1 MTPDKQQTNTA
12 FVLAVMCLGT
22 FMAILDTSLVN
33 LGLHA
38 ISRDLRAEMATLQ
51 WVIDLYN
58 LTYAA
63 FILSGGALADIYGRR
78 RIFVSGCVLFAA
90 GSTVCA
96 AAPNAAVLII
106 GRGIAG
112 LGAALE
118 LPAALAILNVT
129 YADPAQRTRAIAVW
143 GGMNGLAMAIGPSLG
158 GVLVD
163 FLGWRSLF
171 VVVLPVAA
179 AAVWLG
185 MRWVPET
192 RDTARSGIDL
202 SGQALA
208 VLVLG
213 TLSLGFIEGPSLG
226 WRSAP
231 IVACFGLCV
240 VGLSGFVAVERRAK
254 APLVPLETFRSRP
267 FTASIVIALLM
278 TFGMYGMLFVLPLY
292 FQAVQ
297 GLGATGA
304 GLRLLPMSVVF
315 FLVSLFAGRVA
326 PLAGAR
332 LQIGGG
338 MGLTGA
344 GLAGLYFVPA
354 GPGFAIASVSLL
366 AIGVGLGLITGP
378 IATVAVAN
386 APAARS
392 GMSSGLVNMGRLVG
406 ATLGVAVLG
415 VMFGAHAGNAVSG
428 GAGFLTGLRASF
440 TLGASAEFLG
450 VVVAALWLRGDSLG
464 GARLH
469 PCPARVKHN
478 GGTRPGRAS
487 ENAT

>member
-1 MTPDKQQTNTA
+1 
-12 FVLAVMCLGT
+12 MCLGT
-22 FMAILDTSLVN
+22 FMAILDTSLAN

-38 ISRDLRAEMATLQ
+38 ISGDLRADMATLQ

-63 FILSGGALADIYGRR
+63 FILTGGALADIYGRK
-78 RIFVSGCVLFAA
+78 RIFLSGCAIFAA
-90 GSTVCA
+90 GSVVCA
-96 AAPNAAVLII
+96 AAPSTALLII

-129 YADPAQRTRAIAVW
+129 YPDAGQRTRAIAIW

-163 FLGWRSLF
+163 FFGWRSLF
-171 VVVLPVAA
+171 IVILPVAA

-185 MRWVPET
+185 MGWVPET
-192 RDTARSGIDL
+192 RDTSRAGLDL
-202 SGQALA
+202 PGQALA

-231 IVACFGLCV
+231 VLVCFGLCLA
-240 VGLSGFVAVERRAK
+240 GTAGFVMVERHAA
-254 APLVPLETFRSRP
+254 APLVPLSTFRSRA
-267 FTASIVIALLM
+267 FAASILIALLM

-292 FQAVQ
+292 FQVVQ
-297 GLGATGA
+297 GLDATGA

-315 FLVSLFAGRVA
+315 FLVSLFAGRLA
-326 PLAGAR
+326 PHAGAR

-338 MGLTGA
+338 IGLTGA
-344 GLAGLYFVPA
+344 GLAGLCFVPA
-354 GPGFAIASVSLL
+354 GPGFAVAGVSLL

-415 VMFGAHAGNAVSG
+415 LMFGAHAAAVRAG
-428 GAGFLTGLRASF
+428 GTGFLVGLRATF
-440 TLGASAEFLG
+440 TLGAAAEFLG
-450 VVVAALWLRGDSLG
+450 VAVAALWLRPDSLG

-469 PCPARVKHN
+469 PSPARVKH
-478 GGTRPGRAS
+478 GTGTGPREPGPGRAS
-487 ENAT
+487 EHAT